1 VTHEYFIEAFE
12 EELRRRR
19 VQFTH
24 ADVHSFV
31 SLHWPAIVKDLD
43 VARWAREFLDSGQG
57 SVTV

>member
-1 VTHEYFIEAFE
+1 MTPEHFLDALA

-24 ADVHSFV
+24 HDLRSFV
-31 SLHWPAIVKDLD
+31 DSHWAAIMKDPD
-43 VARWAREFLDSGQG
+43 VARWAREFLDSGHG